1 MILTIRCTYFEK
13 QKVSIQVSKLFVSV
27 KNKFHRNSLW
37 KGSRLHIRCHRYSN
51 LGSYGTEFGHC
62 VFHIDRIRWL
72 VRSSCVPYRPNKL
85 AISKS
90 SGNWLNFMKWWRA
103 IDNKRL
109 LWGPCTLQHENRHSK
124 AKHTNNLLTHI
135 GTFYF
140 SKYVHHIRSTWS
152 WCRLSAVYQ
161 VMYKIWWLNGKQCR
175 SWSDATFCGIW
186 SGSTLFA
193 QTCQSKYLGVNMV
206 FQMKR

>member
-1 MILTIRCTYFEK
+1 MIMWFWRYGAHSLR
-13 QKVSIQVSKLFVSV
+13 SKSLNTG
-27 KNKFHRNSLW
+27 KWIICICKKKFHRNSLW
-37 KGSRLHIRCHRYSN
+37 KGSRLHRYSN

-62 VFHIDRIRWL
+62 VFHIDRISWL
-72 VRSSCVPYRPNKL
+72 VWSSIVPYRPNKL

-109 LWGPCTLQHENRHSK
+109 LWGPCTLQHENWHSK
-124 AKHTNNLLTHI
+124 TKKTNNLLTRI
-135 GTFYF
+135 ETFCF
-140 SKYVHHIRSTWS
+140 SKYGHHIRITWS

-175 SWSDATFCGIW
+175 SWSDVTFCGI
-186 SGSTLFA
+186 
-193 QTCQSKYLGVNMV
+193 
-206 FQMKR
+206 